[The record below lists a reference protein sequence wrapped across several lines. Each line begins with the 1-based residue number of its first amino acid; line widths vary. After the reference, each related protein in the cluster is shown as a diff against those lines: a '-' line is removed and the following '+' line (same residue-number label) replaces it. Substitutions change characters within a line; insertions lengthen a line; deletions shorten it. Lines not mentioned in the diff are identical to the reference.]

1 MFFVTYSVIEGLVS
15 QNIIIRNTD
24 NNDDYSK
31 VDIKNTKFFLNEN
44 ELSYETPS
52 SDGINTLN
60 MSNLEHNDIAIYT
73 SKVKE
78 PTINIKEIEISK
90 MVLNIKKNPIFI
102 FGFED
107 VKMQSIQKVKILVSY
122 KFKNENNIKVVLNK

>member
-1 MFFVTYSVIEGLVS
+1 MGLT
-15 QNIIIRNTD
+15 NT
-24 NNDDYSK
+24 
-31 VDIKNTKFFLNEN
+31 THLNRKCVHK
-44 ELSYETPS
+44 TPS

-60 MSNLEHNDIAIYT
+60 MLNLKNNNVAIYT

-107 VKMQSIQKVKILVSY
+107 VKMQSIQKVKIPVSY
-122 KFKNENNIKVVLNK
+122 KFKNENNIKVFLNK

>member
-1 MFFVTYSVIEGLVS
+1 
-15 QNIIIRNTD
+15 
-24 NNDDYSK
+24 
-31 VDIKNTKFFLNEN
+31 
-44 ELSYETPS
+44 
-52 SDGINTLN
+52 

-107 VKMQSIQKVKILVSY
+107 VKMQSIQKVKIPVSY
-122 KFKNENNIKVVLNK
+122 KKKNENTKAK